1 MSSSGRGQGCPIIDV
16 INPALPLPTIAS
28 PILQGALKDGFGDSV
43 VARDMPEPCEFL
55 SLDSC
60 QERFLWAQKEVDL
73 VPYPVTELQVGDVV
87 KFPHYIHMS
96 FPICHYTYVFALT
109 KFCFSNQTSD
119 RSTLTTA
126 TTTTKLPRKN
136 GR

>member
-16 INPALPLPTIAS
+16 INPAFPLPTIAS

-60 QERFLWAQKEVDL
+60 QERFLWVHKKDDL
-73 VPYPVTELQVGDVV
+73 SPHPVIGLISQVRDAE
-87 KFPHYIHMS
+87 KFPQA
-96 FPICHYTYVFALT
+96 FGLENQDLLLT
-109 KFCFSNQTSD
+109 INE
-119 RSTLTTA
+119 
-126 TTTTKLPRKN
+126 
-136 GR
+136 